1 MSSPQR
7 RLRRDAAV
15 RSARA
20 EPAAGKSDT
29 SDEADTSDK
38 AWSPAASP
46 DESAGLPAELR
57 AWLQPLPGSCP
68 AGPCLEYTTEYA
80 ALQARMA
87 APVEV
92 QYGNFTQ
99 RREAPPWREV
109 ERECHALLQRSRDIT
124 LLVWWL
130 RCRVHNAGAL
140 GLEQG
145 LYCIV
150 QLLRRFGEHLHPQAR
165 VDGEHDPAMRA
176 NALAL
181 LGDAEGLMADVREL
195 VALRTPGGQ
204 QRVRDVE
211 RALTADA
218 SAREALHASLAR
230 SWIDEES
237 ERRALGGARAALAEL
252 LAWAHED
259 LGGAA
264 PDLGPLQ
271 RLLEPFAPPAP
282 AAPEAPDAPSPDKA
296 RNDGEPAPP
305 DGPMLQGPSSAAAPA
320 AQGDEAPASP
330 QSAKAAAQA
339 GAPAPGTA
347 APREPGDRQ
356 AAQASIALA
365 RAWFER
371 NEPSSPVCVLLR
383 QAERLVGK
391 RYAEVVQAIPA
402 ELLARWE
409 SP

>member
-7 RLRRDAAV
+7 RLRRDAAA

-20 EPAAGKSDT
+20 EAEAGKSDT

-38 AWSPAASP
+38 AVSPAASP
-46 DESAGLPAELR
+46 DVSAGLPAELR

-145 LYCIV
+145 LHCMV
-150 QLLRRFGEHLHPQAR
+150 QVLRRFGEHLHPQAQ
-165 VDGEHDPAMRA
+165 VEGEHDPAMRA

-181 LGDAEGLMADVREL
+181 LGDTEGLMADVRDL

-211 RALTADA
+211 RTLAADA
-218 SAREALHASLAR
+218 SAREALHALLAR
-230 SWIDEES
+230 SWIDAES

-252 LAWAHED
+252 LAWARDD

-264 PDLGPLQ
+264 PDLSPLEH
-271 RLLEPFAPPAP
+271 LLEPFAPPA
-282 AAPEAPDAPSPDKA
+282 AEAPSPDKA
-296 RNDGEPAPP
+296 RNASEPAPP
-305 DGPMLQGPSSAAAPA
+305 DAPMPTEPPGTSAPALQGNEVSKSAQAASSAVH
-320 AQGDEAPASP
+320 
-330 QSAKAAAQA
+330 A
-339 GAPAPGTA
+339 GAPVAGA
-347 APREPGDRQ
+347 CAQREPGDRQ

-365 RAWFER
+365 RAWFEQH
-371 NEPSSPVCVLLR
+371 EPSSPVCVLLR

>member
-7 RLRRDAAV
+7 RLRRDAAA

-20 EPAAGKSDT
+20 EPEADKSDT
-29 SDEADTSDK
+29 ADQ
-38 AWSPAASP
+38 AGSPAASH
-46 DESAGLPAELR
+46 DESVGLPAELR

-68 AGPCLEYTTEYA
+68 SGPCLEYTTEYA

-145 LYCIV
+145 LHCMV
-150 QLLRRFGEHLHPQAR
+150 QVLRRFGEHLHPQAQ
-165 VDGEHDPAMRA
+165 VEGEHDPAMRA

-181 LGDAEGLMADVREL
+181 LGDAEGLMADLRDL

-211 RALTADA
+211 RALAADA
-218 SAREALHASLAR
+218 STREALHASLAR
-230 SWIDEES
+230 SWIDAES

-252 LAWAHED
+252 LAWARED

-264 PDLGPLQ
+264 PDLGPLE

-282 AAPEAPDAPSPDKA
+282 AAPEAPEASSADKA
-296 RNDGEPAPP
+296 RNGSEPADPEIP
-305 DGPMLQGPSSAAAPA
+305 VPSGSSCAAAPA
-320 AQGDEAPASP
+320 AQGDEAPAP
-330 QSAKAAAQA
+330 AQAATPAAHA
-339 GAPAPGTA
+339 GAPGAGLSGQ
-347 APREPGDRQ
+347 REPGDRQ

-371 NEPSSPVCVLLR
+371 HEPSSPVCVLLR

>member
-7 RLRRDAAV
+7 RIRRDAAA
-15 RSARA
+15 RSARPEPEA
-20 EPAAGKSDT
+20 VRSDKVDKADMAGSPAAG
-29 SDEADTSDK
+29 
-38 AWSPAASP
+38 P
-46 DESAGLPAELR
+46 DASAGLPAELR

-68 AGPCLEYTTEYA
+68 AGPWLEYTTEYA
-80 ALQARMA
+80 ALQTRMA

-145 LYCIV
+145 LHCMV
-150 QLLRRFGEHLHPQAR
+150 HVLRCFGEHLHPQAQ

-181 LGDAEGLMADVREL
+181 LGDAEGLMADVRDL

-211 RALTADA
+211 RALAADA
-218 SAREALHASLAR
+218 SAREALHAALAR
-230 SWIDEES
+230 SWSDAES
-237 ERRALGGARAALAEL
+237 ERRALGGARAALAQL
-252 LAWAHED
+252 LAWARDD

-264 PDLGPLQ
+264 PDLSPLE
-271 RLLEPFAPPAP
+271 RLLEPFAPPPA
-282 AAPEAPDAPSPDKA
+282 AAPEDPSPDEA
-296 RNDGEPAPP
+296 HNGGEPAPP
-305 DGPMLQGPSSAAAPA
+305 EAPMPPGPPCATAPA
-320 AQGDEAPASP
+320 AQGDEAPA
-330 QSAKAAAQA
+330 AAQA
-339 GAPAPGTA
+339 AAPAAHAVAPVSRA
-347 APREPGDRQ
+347 AGQREPGDRQ

-371 NEPSSPVCVLLR
+371 HEPSSPVCVLLR

-409 SP
+409 AS